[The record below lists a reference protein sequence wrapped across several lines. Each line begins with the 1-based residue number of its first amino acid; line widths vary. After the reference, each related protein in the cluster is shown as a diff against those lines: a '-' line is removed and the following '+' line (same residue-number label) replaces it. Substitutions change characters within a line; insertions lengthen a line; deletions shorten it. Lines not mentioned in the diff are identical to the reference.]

1 MFRSAF
7 PEIKTDS
14 LVMRKVK
21 PEDVVFYNTLS
32 DPETSRYEFWE
43 PHRTYED
50 TVDFLAKIFKKY
62 EKGIYFDW
70 TVERRSDKAPV
81 GMICFHDIYP
91 LHARADLG
99 FWIVKKYRNMGYAT
113 EAAKAMINYGF
124 SSLGFERI
132 QSLCA
137 VENAPSVKVLE
148 KAGMKK
154 EALLEKYVRLNV
166 DRSKLSDVF
175 MYTIFP

>member
-7 PEIKTDS
+7 PVVKTEEI
-14 LVMRKVK
+14 VMRKVK

-32 DPETSRYEFWE
+32 DPQTSLYEFWE

-50 TVDFLAKIFKKY
+50 TLEFLSRIFTKY
-62 EKGIYFDW
+62 ENGVYCDW
-70 TVERRSDKAPV
+70 TVTRRSDGEPL
-81 GMICFHDIYP
+81 GMISFHDIFP
-91 LHARADLG
+91 LHARADIG

-113 EAAKAMINYGF
+113 KAAKAMIEYGF

-132 QSLCA
+132 QALCA
-137 VENAPSVKVLE
+137 TENAASVKVLE
-148 KAGMKK
+148 KAGMKR
-154 EALLEKYVRLNV
+154 EALLEKYARLNV
-166 DRSKLSDVF
+166 DKSKLSDIY